1 MIKYHFALH
10 VYDDSSFA
18 RFFTNIY
25 CPDVVGGWVLIGDF
39 VRPSF
44 FFLSHSLSFRSA
56 SPKTFER
63 QIYIKQIRRHA
74 DVQLDTPLL
83 QRAAEKERKTC
94 PFFFL
99 LGFVNEGKEFP
110 SSCLYVH
117 VRYQIIVSR
126 LRCAQVCSGP
136 ALDLSNANT
145 IMPTFRGRCT
155 QTNTQQTSSHT
166 STRLAL
172 PLTTLL
178 EQTGH

>member
-1 MIKYHFALH
+1 MKMIKYHFALH

-94 PFFFL
+94 PFFFCSDL
-99 LGFVNEGKEFP
+99 WMRERNFHLRVCTCTSAIRL
-110 SSCLYVH
+110 SSQGSGVL
-117 VRYQIIVSR
+117 RYAV
-126 LRCAQVCSGP
+126 
-136 ALDLSNANT
+136 ALHWTWA
-145 IMPTFRGRCT
+145 MPTRSCPPLEAGAHKQTHSRQAHTHLRGWH
-155 QTNTQQTSSHT
+155 S
-166 STRLAL
+166 L
-172 PLTTLL
+172 
-178 EQTGH
+178 

>member
-1 MIKYHFALH
+1 MVKKRGKNRKGKKA
-10 VYDDSSFA
+10 
-18 RFFTNIY
+18 
-25 CPDVVGGWVLIGDF
+25 
-39 VRPSF
+39 
-44 FFLSHSLSFRSA
+44 SFRSA

-83 QRAAEKERKTC
+83 QRETEKERKKERLV
-94 PFFFL
+94 PFFL

-126 LRCAQVCSGP
+126 LRCAAQVCSGP
-136 ALDLSNANT
+136 ALDLSNANM
-145 IMPTFRGRCT
+145 IMPTSRGRCT

-178 EQTGH
+178 EQTGHKSLDTQT